1 MTMLKMI
8 LLMALAVFAAAAA
21 LVFAV
26 DFSFYLRDRYCR
38 FHIGRWADSGIWQA
52 ALEKQAAKWL
62 EHTPTVKITDNS
74 RYMLLDFAMG
84 RYRSH
89 SIQSW
94 QKAALILAFLES
106 GRPDLAVRAKK
117 TASGLLDPQGNWRKP
132 PVAVDCGMLSYA
144 VLLACGPE
152 ACRPAMDN
160 SITIIKNHMH
170 KSGMISYTGSAD
182 NPEMYVD
189 TLGLVCPFLMLYA
202 KSYDCPEIARSAV
215 FQLEM
220 YHQYGI
226 LPGTSLPNH
235 AFNVDSKL
243 PLGVYGWGRGVGWY
257 LIGLLDSLQNTK
269 ELGQRKLI
277 CSFLREAAEYYMPFQ
292 RPDGGFGSIVQRP
305 DTYDSSAT
313 AVLAWFYLSCA
324 AIFDESSYREIADRC
339 FSKLRSVTRITGS
352 IDWCQGDTKG
362 IGIFSQTYSIMPF
375 AQGMAL
381 RALYQREKTA
391 QAISAI
397 YTGESNGQ

>member
-1 MTMLKMI
+1 MLKIILLTML
-8 LLMALAVFAAAAA
+8 AAFAAMAA

-38 FHIGRWADSGIWQA
+38 FHIGRWKDGGVWQA

-74 RYMLLDFAMG
+74 RYMLLDFATG

-106 GRPDLAVRAKK
+106 GREDLAARAKK

-152 ACRPAMDN
+152 ACRPAMDA
-160 SITIIKNHMH
+160 SLDIIKNHMH
-170 KSGMISYTGSAD
+170 KSGMVSYTGGAD

-202 KSYDCPEIARSAV
+202 KNYDRPEIAKLAV

-220 YHQYGI
+220 YHRYGI

-243 PLGVYGWGRGVGWY
+243 PLGVYGWGRGIGWY
-257 LIGLLDSLQNTK
+257 LIGLLDSLQNAK
-269 ELGQRKLI
+269 DPGQRKLI
-277 CSFLREAAEYYMPFQ
+277 CGFLWEAAEYYESFQ

-324 AIFDESSYREIADRC
+324 TIFDKPSYREIADRC
-339 FSKLRSVTRITGS
+339 FSKLRSVTGITGS

-375 AQGMAL
+375 AQGMTL
-381 RALYQREKTA
+381 RALYQREETA
-391 QAISAI
+391 PSSSAI
-397 YTGESNGQ
+397 CAGESDG